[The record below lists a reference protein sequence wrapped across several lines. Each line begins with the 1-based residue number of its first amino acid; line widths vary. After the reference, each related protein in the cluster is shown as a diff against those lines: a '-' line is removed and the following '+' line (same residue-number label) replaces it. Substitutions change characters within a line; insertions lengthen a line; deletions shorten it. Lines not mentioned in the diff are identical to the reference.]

1 MDESINLDLC
11 NPKSLKGPFEP
22 CQLISMIYDI
32 MYQEAVGETVEAD
45 VVEEEGMEEVEEE
58 DVDNIQDCDSDDC

>member
-32 MYQEAVGETVEAD
+32 MYLSGGGGGD
-45 VVEEEGMEEVEEE
+45 GGGGCGGGGG
-58 DVDNIQDCDSDDC
+58 DGGGGGGGC